1 MSGSTSLWGDRA
13 GDDIDIEDTDIANG
27 ETEALTVRMDESPP
41 HTVTLTHT
49 PYVLV
54 CLISIITPIP

>member
-13 GDDIDIEDTDIANG
+13 GDDIDIEDTDTANG

-41 HTVTLTHT
+41 HTVTHSHTHHM
-49 PYVLV
+49 
-54 CLISIITPIP
+54 S